1 MGDISREEDSDLL
14 ERIVQG
20 DTAAFDIFYEQHW
33 AWVFNAAYKRLE
45 NVEISKDI
53 AQEVFSQLW
62 VQLQSDNAPVIENIR
77 AYLYVIVRNH
87 VFKWM
92 EKEKRFVSISDVLD
106 RLERKCESADAAILY
121 EELLASYRE
130 VVEKMSPQQR
140 LVFQMRYDEGLASQE
155 IAGLLQVSE
164 KTVRNQLGRAIGK
177 VKSRIIASVIFLL
190 STVFC

>member
-1 MGDISREEDSDLL
+1 
-14 ERIVQG
+14 
-20 DTAAFDIFYEQHW
+20 
-33 AWVFNAAYKRLE
+33 
-45 NVEISKDI
+45 
-53 AQEVFSQLW
+53 
-62 VQLQSDNAPVIENIR
+62 
-77 AYLYVIVRNH
+77 RNH